1 MTTRF
6 DPGFVARQFRLDGKI
21 ALITGGRGALAEAIA
36 AALADLGC
44 DIALASRHEKDC
56 EETAAGIAA
65 RFGHKA
71 IGLRCDISK
80 EEEVEAAVG
89 ATVERLGKLDIL
101 VNNAGASFPKKLE
114 NHTDEDM
121 AGSFALNYSAVF
133 WAMRAAFPHMKAQGF
148 GRVINL
154 GSLNGVN
161 AHMFTT
167 AYNASKEA
175 VRALSRTA
183 AVEWGGHGITIN
195 VICPSAASP
204 QAKDYFEANP
214 EMLTKILE
222 QVPAGRIGDA
232 EKDIGAIAV
241 FLASEGSGYLNGNTL
256 FADGGAH
263 INGVAWRPAVE
274 D

>member
-1 MTTRF
+1 MSGILNGRVALVTGGGQGVGQGIARALAGAGAKVAIAQRRANEAEREAAYLRDTHGV
-6 DPGFVARQFRLDGKI
+6 DAISIQTDVTKVDEVNGMIAATVARF
-21 ALITGGRGALAEAIA
+21 
-36 AALADLGC
+36 
-44 DIALASRHEKDC
+44 
-56 EETAAGIAA
+56 
-65 RFGHKA
+65 
-71 IGLRCDISK
+71 
-80 EEEVEAAVG
+80 
-89 ATVERLGKLDIL
+89 GKLDIL

-148 GRVINL
+148 GRIINL